1 MRIMQISTP
10 KLPRKYLPLVLV
22 FAVLVLL
29 MPRTAK
35 FNYSYKKGTPWPYET
50 LISQFDF
57 PILKTEDQIQAER
70 EEAGTIVIPFYRYSE
85 EVTST
90 VVKNAQSL
98 DLGGFNNLRPSVVTR
113 LGDIYAKG
121 VISDAK
127 VKLEQGSAEVSENL
141 IYIQRNKRAVQYPRT
156 EVYKVSEAR
165 DQLVALLAKS
175 YPSVNLDSLFRR
187 TGVYEVIVPN
197 LQYDKTMTELTH
209 AESADYVSPTLGYVK
224 ADEKIVSKGEIVT
237 AEVAQILDSYKEEY
251 NQVFGYAG
259 PRVLLYLGNV
269 LLALAL
275 VVILYLILHFT
286 SPGVF
291 SRGNQYYYI
300 LSVFLLAALITF
312 VVERIAPSLM
322 YLVPFPVFALF
333 LLAFFRKKQVLPMY
347 MVMLLPLLIFCGN
360 GMELYVMF
368 LTAGVVTIQS
378 FGYFS
383 KGWRQFLNAAIIF
396 AVEVLVYLGFR
407 FIDVGSTATWW
418 VDLALIFVGAM
429 ATVALYPLIYLFE
442 KVFNLVSVTR
452 LIELADTSN
461 PLLQELAAKA
471 PGTFQHCLQVMNMVD
486 AVGRATDADV
496 PLLRA
501 AALYHDIGKMQ
512 NPLCFIE
519 NESTAPGAT
528 KYHDGKS
535 PKESAMDI
543 IRHVDDGLA
552 IADEHRL
559 PEVLKDFIR
568 THHGTSN
575 TAYFMNKYL
584 NAGGDPSDVS
594 AFYYH
599 GQKPTTKEQ
608 VILMVCDSIEAASRT
623 LKEFTPQAYDRFVES
638 IVKGKEEAGQLED
651 ADITLHDLNL
661 MKRMLKTYLQQ
672 IFHSRV
678 AYPKRNG

>member
-333 LLAFFRKKQVLPMY
+333 LLAFFRKKQVLPLY